1 METPQKRTIEYAN
14 QGKTRITAK
23 GFTGEIKTAP
33 EWTQL
38 TDKVRFRT
46 WEFEGVSP
54 DEKDG
59 ALIEISPGGRTPVQ
73 LVESKTTFFEV
84 PQKGKLLF
92 LFVDPEGNFSVY
104 RFNSLRDK
112 DNSFMFRVPKNCFM
126 SCYALKENQEPCEVI
141 EYEEPGF
148 SKSKLTDVG
157 LGTESV
163 NGHIVPKELWEV
175 IRQLEGGEEN
185 LSVSILDLNE
195 LL

>member
-14 QGKTRITAK
+14 QEKTEMTAK
-23 GFTGEIKTAP
+23 GFTGEIKAAP

-38 TDKVRFRT
+38 TDKVRFRI

-73 LVESKTTFFEV
+73 LVESNTTFFEV

-126 SCYALKENQEPCEVI
+126 SWYALKENQEPCEVI

-148 SKSKLTDVG
+148 NKSKLTDVG

-163 NGHIVPKELWEV
+163 NGHLVPKELWEV
-175 IRQLEGGEEN
+175 ICQLEGGEEN

-195 LL
+195 LP